1 MKTPTHQLSSKAS
14 LKVIFFTAIQ
24 IFVFS
29 LADLPQIR
37 IFNKVP
43 TNYSEGIK
51 MNLVRGFSYS
61 SKGFCDRVKYNG
73 RINGAFIAK
82 INERAASFQ
91 RRLNINEKCP
101 PQPAQSYFFLRNF
114 QKRFHGHPSMSNEI
128 HSISKLE
135 VEEKKKIFCEKVKS
149 TLSFEILPRIIPDKF
164 ASKAC
169 NKCERKKPLIL
180 LLAISGGCDSIALFH
195 SILNILDVEK
205 KNNNRKFLLDYSEC
219 SRNKMD
225 TINHKQPFTDEA
237 IACEVHVAHFDHKM
251 RGVESDND
259 LIFVQQLCE
268 EYHIPFHCFE
278 WGKDAFSEKATKFS
292 QEFARDWRRFHM
304 TQLVF
309 DLTETLKDTE
319 DEKKSGPTGL
329 ILTAH
334 HADDSDETLLLKLL
348 RGTHLSNLSGLE
360 PAVQLEY
367 QSEKRFGF
375 GKPMLNI
382 RKREI
387 IEFLECQRLPWRED
401 ESNTSNKYL
410 RNRIRNELIPLMSDI
425 VGSDKILHK
434 RLKNLQNQSQMLK
447 KDLNLRSN
455 LYLEA
460 HSTVSEFFLPTD
472 QSHLQLAEQEALYQW
487 VENGMNGTN
496 TLSFDKLQLVCNQL
510 SAYPEKKK
518 WTMNVGKGWNIV
530 RIGDILELNFQ
541 KCDSDEGALKTSYE
555 IGKKSSWFFVSDKNK
570 ESITKDHNERIL
582 LDLSSIQGLSPEEKQ
597 KNLEILSVEGNE
609 EKTFVP
615 AWRSGRTPIKIKE
628 FLRGQKVPLHK
639 RNSAHIIC
647 SKNDDSN
654 KIIAV
659 FVQNESDG
667 ADGEWMI
674 SSEFQ
679 IEANDDQT
687 RVYVLFVQRT

>member
-1 MKTPTHQLSSKAS
+1 
-14 LKVIFFTAIQ
+14 
-24 IFVFS
+24 
-29 LADLPQIR
+29 
-37 IFNKVP
+37 
-43 TNYSEGIK
+43 
-51 MNLVRGFSYS
+51 
-61 SKGFCDRVKYNG
+61 
-73 RINGAFIAK
+73 
-82 INERAASFQ
+82 
-91 RRLNINEKCP
+91 
-101 PQPAQSYFFLRNF
+101 
-114 QKRFHGHPSMSNEI
+114 
-128 HSISKLE
+128 
-135 VEEKKKIFCEKVKS
+135 
-149 TLSFEILPRIIPDKF
+149 
-164 ASKAC
+164 
-169 NKCERKKPLIL
+169 
-180 LLAISGGCDSIALFH
+180 
-195 SILNILDVEK
+195 
-205 KNNNRKFLLDYSEC
+205 
-219 SRNKMD
+219 
-225 TINHKQPFTDEA
+225 
-237 IACEVHVAHFDHKM
+237 
-251 RGVESDND
+251 
-259 LIFVQQLCE
+259 
-268 EYHIPFHCFE
+268 
-278 WGKDAFSEKATKFS
+278 
-292 QEFARDWRRFHM
+292 
-304 TQLVF
+304 
-309 DLTETLKDTE
+309 
-319 DEKKSGPTGL
+319 
-329 ILTAH
+329 
-334 HADDSDETLLLKLL
+334 
-348 RGTHLSNLSGLE
+348 
-360 PAVQLEY
+360 
-367 QSEKRFGF
+367 
-375 GKPMLNI
+375 
-382 RKREI
+382 
-387 IEFLECQRLPWRED
+387 
-401 ESNTSNKYL
+401 
-410 RNRIRNELIPLMSDI
+410 
-425 VGSDKILHK
+425 
-434 RLKNLQNQSQMLK
+434 MLK